1 MYVKDFMIGS
11 AAEAIQTM
19 TKKYGGPF
27 GAAVVKMEGLLLSA
41 LILFLRIMIQLP
53 MLKSML
59 FEKHVRC

>member
-27 GAAVVKMEGLLLSA
+27 GAAVVKMERSLLSVP
-41 LILFLRIMIQLP
+41 ILY
-53 MLKSML
+53 
-59 FEKHVRC
+59 

>member
-27 GAAVVKMEGLLLSA
+27 GAAVVKKWKGNSYLL
-41 LILFLRIMIQLP
+41 
-53 MLKSML
+53 
-59 FEKHVRC
+59 